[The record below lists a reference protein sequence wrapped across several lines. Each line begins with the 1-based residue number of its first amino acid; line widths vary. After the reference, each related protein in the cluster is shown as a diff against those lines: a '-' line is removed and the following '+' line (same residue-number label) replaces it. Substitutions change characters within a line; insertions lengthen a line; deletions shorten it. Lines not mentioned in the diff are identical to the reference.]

1 MVKIFRYLS
10 KTEYALAGVSL
21 LFIIAQVWLDLK
33 LPDYMNEITKLVQ
46 TEGSE
51 MSEILSAGGMML
63 LCAVASLL
71 SAVIVAVIVAK
82 ITANYSAR
90 LREKLFGKVQS
101 LSTEEI
107 NHFSIPS
114 LITRTTNDITQVQML
129 IVMGLQAM
137 VKAPIL
143 AVWAILKI
151 SNKSW
156 QWTFATGVAI
166 VVLLVF
172 VITCMILA
180 LPKMKKIQGYT
191 DKLNSVTRWFTS
203 S

>member
-1 MVKIFRYLS
+1 MVKIFKYLS

-82 ITANYSAR
+82 IAANYSAR

-137 VKAPIL
+137 
-143 AVWAILKI
+143 
-151 SNKSW
+151 
-156 QWTFATGVAI
+156 
-166 VVLLVF
+166 
-172 VITCMILA
+172 
-180 LPKMKKIQGYT
+180 
-191 DKLNSVTRWFTS
+191 
-203 S
+203 